1 LDELNT
7 YATQLFAAL
16 TQTDIST
23 SVTDFFLRPEWWQLI
38 LIFLASSL
46 LMINRLNSIEKNGF
60 EGTLVGTL
68 IMPYFSGFP
77 NLCFAFLILKT
88 HGSGRVV
95 LENSLVNNLT
105 NLTLILAIPCII
117 WGLNLFT
124 AKKTPNLHEKINRL
138 SLILS
143 ILALIFFSIC
153 LFFISRDGMIDF
165 YDGMLL
171 VAVFLFWQLYHLF
184 DVLKNTTRSKQK
196 IRKKIIWDILIVA
209 SCAGAVFY
217 SIDHLLE
224 WVTQYSKN
232 LFLQN
237 HLGFFS
243 GILMVLPNAFL
254 AVYYAAA
261 SRHEIAYSSQIG
273 DCHICI
279 PLCVGL
285 FAAFSPISV
294 PSSFNMAIFIIIGAA
309 VGHLFFTVF
318 FKKLPRWAGI
328 VLIGFYA
335 FFIFKEII

>member
-1 LDELNT
+1 MD
-7 YATQLFAAL
+7 QLKIHL
-16 TQTDIST
+16 ISWFKSIKDSEIFT
-23 SVTDFFLRPEWWQLI
+23 SGADFFILPGWGQLL
-38 LIFLASSL
+38 LIFLAASL
-46 LMINRLNSIEKNGF
+46 LMINRLNAIEKNGF

-68 IMPYFSGFP
+68 VMPYFSGFP
-77 NLCFAFLILKT
+77 NLCFAFLILNT
-88 HGSGRVV
+88 DIGGGVV
-95 LENSLVNNLT
+95 LENCLVNNLT
-105 NLTLILAIPCII
+105 NLTLILAIPCMI
-117 WGLNLFT
+117 WGLNLFNT
-124 AKKTPNLHEKINRL
+124 KKTPKLHEKINHL

-143 ILALIFFSIC
+143 IIALIFFSAC
-153 LFFISRDGMIDF
+153 LFFISKDGVIDF

-184 DVLKNTTRSKQK
+184 DVLKNTTRSKRK
-196 IRKKIIWDILIVA
+196 IRKKIIFDILIVA
-209 SCAGAVFY
+209 FCAWAVFY
-217 SIDHLLE
+217 SIDNLLE
-224 WVTQYSKN
+224 WVTQDSKTP
-232 LFLQN
+232 FLQN

-261 SRHEIAYSSQIG
+261 GRHEIAYSSQIG

-294 PSSFNMAIFIIIGAA
+294 PSNFNMAIFIIIGAA

-318 FKKLPRWAGI
+318 FKKLPQWTGI

-335 FFIFKEII
+335 FFIYKEII